1 MLQKGLKRLLCP
13 VFRAINKRVRITERK
28 EKTMS
33 EMLRYENFLSGL
45 EELSRRYGIYIKD
58 GAELKFTDGI
68 KGLEY
73 VHDFTKDTL
82 EVCEIELI

>member
-1 MLQKGLKRLLCP
+1 M
-13 VFRAINKRVRITERK
+13 
-28 EKTMS
+28 
-33 EMLRYENFLSGL
+33 SGL